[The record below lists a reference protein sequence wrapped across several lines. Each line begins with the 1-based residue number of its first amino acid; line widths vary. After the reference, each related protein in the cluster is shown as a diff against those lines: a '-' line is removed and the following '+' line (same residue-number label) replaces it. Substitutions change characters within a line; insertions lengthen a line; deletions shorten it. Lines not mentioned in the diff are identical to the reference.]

1 MPQTREDRVFRYFQS
16 LRRSSRYR
24 GFRHDHYAKGWC
36 RGPYMEVAQTFGIP
50 IRTVKDIVAAR
61 RAAGFSNN

>member
-1 MPQTREDRVFRYFQS
+1 MAQTREDRAYRYFQA

-36 RGPYMEVAQTFGIP
+36 HGPHMEVARTFGIP
-50 IRTVKDIVAAR
+50 IRTVKEIIAAR
-61 RAAGFSNN
+61 RVADPENN